1 MGSRECSVLSQVAS
15 YFGVTRSLA
24 AHALRNLRFISAN
37 ERDRLIDTAGEG
49 QSDRARHALGLLQGG
64 HEHRH
69 DAFVSRL
76 LALVTEARR
85 RGALARERI
94 ELIIELLRL
103 GEEEKAIL
111 LGDAGSETEDGV
123 TAKRDK

>member
-1 MGSRECSVLSQVAS
+1 
-15 YFGVTRSLA
+15 
-24 AHALRNLRFISAN
+24 
-37 ERDRLIDTAGEG
+37 
-49 QSDRARHALGLLQGG
+49 
-64 HEHRH
+64 
-69 DAFVSRL
+69 